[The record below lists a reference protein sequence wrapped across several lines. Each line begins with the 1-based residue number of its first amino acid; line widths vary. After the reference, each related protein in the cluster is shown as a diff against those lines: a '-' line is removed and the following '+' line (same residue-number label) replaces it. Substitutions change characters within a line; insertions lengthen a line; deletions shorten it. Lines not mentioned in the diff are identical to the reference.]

1 MTRILRRFST
11 CFWVAGCLAP
21 QVTGYSATIQRKP
34 DAAPV
39 CQQPFPLS
47 AYDQLR
53 LEYHEDLEVHEGK
66 AFWLQPGVTSPWASP
81 SFIVD
86 QSGKGLLGRP
96 VRDYRIVNASSLD
109 HAWPSPNAE
118 EILRRAQQA
127 ALHTKMDCVWGF
139 TQIAIDE
146 KAQELLTLVTTRGL
160 LRPKVLYFGAKQG
173 PAIFQSL
180 MGSTF
185 GDLKDDLGAPFL
197 RALLTMFS

>member
-1 MTRILRRFST
+1 MLLLGARVHGARVERYTAHLD
-11 CFWVAGCLAP
+11 VKLGAN
-21 QVTGYSATIQRKP
+21 
-34 DAAPV
+34 PV

-66 AFWLQPGVTSPWASP
+66 AVWLDPRVASPWASP

-96 VRDYRIVNASSLD
+96 VRDYRVVNSATLD

-139 TQIAIDE
+139 TQIGIDQST
-146 KAQELLTLVTTRGL
+146 QELLTLVSTRGL

-180 MGSTF
+180 MDSTF
-185 GDLKDDLGAPFL
+185 GDLRDDLGEPFHACFIDDVL
-197 RALLTMFS
+197 VSTEQ